1 MDLDSF
7 IIPCFC
13 LTNVVLRD
21 SCVIVRCYSFPF
33 LFQVLFCHQQEMS
46 SPPWQGQEQGCSA
59 TVIARMYTQRK
70 KEKHMVTL
78 FFLLMALIVL
88 ASAAFCWSAD
98 SSDGVNSPEWEQ
110 RQYWHGFH

>member
-1 MDLDSF
+1 
-7 IIPCFC
+7 
-13 LTNVVLRD
+13 
-21 SCVIVRCYSFPF
+21 
-33 LFQVLFCHQQEMS
+33 
-46 SPPWQGQEQGCSA
+46 
-59 TVIARMYTQRK
+59 
-70 KEKHMVTL
+70 MVTL